1 MIPCSNT
8 AAAKPRNSSHGY
20 MTMENINTRR
30 DLPCLRWDG
39 LTVQFCASWLQPAF
53 FRKEKQPSDKIDR
66 HTNGYKA
73 RKENLLSK
81 PEAAVLLIRRAL
93 AAGILADY
101 VLMDTWFTTEPTL
114 AKILEAGLD
123 VIGMV
128 ILLKQRYSYQG
139 RLYTLPELRRFVRFD
154 NRRNIFGQL

>member
-1 MIPCSNT
+1 MPV
-8 AAAKPRNSSHGY
+8 G
-20 MTMENINTRR
+20 
-30 DLPCLRWDG
+30 
-39 LTVQFCASWLQPAF
+39 F
-53 FRKEKQPSDKIDR
+53 
-66 HTNGYKA
+66 
-73 RKENLLSK
+73 NLLSSAKKSNHLIKLTATPMVIKPVKKAFYQK

-128 ILLKQRYSYQG
+128 KLLKQRYSYQG